1 VGLFKIQKM
10 VNYNSVLDTEFND
23 GEISEPVTLAEVKN
37 FCKIDI
43 NTDDD
48 ILIELI
54 TTAREMC
61 EDYANISFV
70 DHTITTIVNNCNGGI
85 SLPYGPIKEVTQVK
99 NSDGDI
105 LMLEEDYTISGNSFV
120 RLLTPKL
127 DNIEVTYLTGYSSL
141 PKKMKLALLNCIY
154 YLYDNR
160 AQSIDH
166 IYDKNVPT
174 IGNLGP
180 ISEMILKPLRRVI

>member
-1 VGLFKIQKM
+1 M
-10 VNYNSVLDTEFND
+10 VNYNSVIDTEFND
-23 GEISEPVTLAEVKN
+23 GEISEPVTLAEVKD

-54 TTAREMC
+54 STAREMC
-61 EDYANISFV
+61 EDYTNISFV
-70 DHTITTIVNNCNGGI
+70 DHTITAIVNNCNGGI
-85 SLPYGPIKEVTQVK
+85 TLPYGPVKEIIQVK

-105 LMLEEDYTISGNSFV
+105 LTLYDQYEISGNSFV

-127 DNIEVTYLTGYSSL
+127 DNIEITYTTGYSAL
-141 PKKMKLALLNCIY
+141 PKKMKLALLNTIY